1 MHKIWENWPEAPR
14 VGAPGDKIL
23 HLSPSLWGG
32 GGGGGVGR
40 VLLTRVP
47 RHKLY

>member
-1 MHKIWENWPEAPR
+1 MHKIWENWPEALR

-32 GGGGGVGR
+32 GGGASTANEGAE
-40 VLLTRVP
+40 T
-47 RHKLY
+47 

>member
-1 MHKIWENWPEAPR
+1 MHKIWENWPEALR

-32 GGGGGVGR
+32 VGGGGGWGGAS
-40 VLLTRVP
+40 TANEGAET
-47 RHKLY
+47 

>member
-32 GGGGGVGR
+32 GGGWGGASTANEGAE
-40 VLLTRVP
+40 T
-47 RHKLY
+47 